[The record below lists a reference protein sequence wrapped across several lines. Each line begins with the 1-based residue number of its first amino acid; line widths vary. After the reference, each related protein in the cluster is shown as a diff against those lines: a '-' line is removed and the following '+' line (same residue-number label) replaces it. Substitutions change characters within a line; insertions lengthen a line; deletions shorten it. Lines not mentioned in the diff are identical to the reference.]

1 MNKLMESEKSDIE
14 LMDKIRQGD
23 MTAFGLLYARYAD
36 LIYRHILVRV
46 NSSFDADDIFQ
57 SFFLNLWEKRDSI
70 QINTLALTPD
80 RNLAALMK
88 RYRDGERDA
97 DFLKQYL
104 PVLSAAYMQEEVKQ
118 VAGAYLDV
126 LSVDEMA
133 TEENWALIKS
143 YVRDP
148 LSVPLKTVMAHR
160 GKFYALA
167 GQEAVDAKLTKSIVD
182 AVDEL
187 MSWRAGKKE
196 PFDEARNAALP
207 DYLQGIDFPA
217 APAALAGLQSAAC
230 ARAGD
235 YRRMLDNMKAALD
248 SNLIYTRDGV
258 TYFQNCMRALQRS
271 GDTLLIREGIRLTG
285 IMRDHVT
292 GLLDK
297 GNITLSRKYLQQA
310 IGDTEGARRS
320 EEEHAALWEQ
330 WKAQNRSGE

>member
-1 MNKLMESEKSDIE
+1 
-14 LMDKIRQGD
+14 
-23 MTAFGLLYARYAD
+23 
-36 LIYRHILVRV
+36 
-46 NSSFDADDIFQ
+46 
-57 SFFLNLWEKRDSI
+57 
-70 QINTLALTPD
+70 
-80 RNLAALMK
+80 MK

-148 LSVPLKTVMAHR
+148 LAVPLKTVMAHR

-196 PFDEARNAALP
+196 PFDEARNAALA

-217 APAALAGLQSAAC
+217 APATLAGLQSAAC

-248 SNLIYTRDGV
+248 SNLFYTRDGV

-330 WKAQNRSGE
+330 WKTQNRSGE

>member
-1 MNKLMESEKSDIE
+1 MS
-14 LMDKIRQGD
+14 
-23 MTAFGLLYARYAD
+23 
-36 LIYRHILVRV
+36 YRG
-46 NSSFDADDIFQ
+46 
-57 SFFLNLWEKRDSI
+57 
-70 QINTLALTPD
+70 TLALTPD

-148 LSVPLKTVMAHR
+148 LAVPLKTVMAHR

-196 PFDEARNAALP
+196 PFDEARNAALA

-285 IMRDHVT
+285 TMRDHVT

-330 WKAQNRSGE
+330 WKTQNRSGE

>member
-1 MNKLMESEKSDIE
+1 MS
-14 LMDKIRQGD
+14 
-23 MTAFGLLYARYAD
+23 
-36 LIYRHILVRV
+36 YRG
-46 NSSFDADDIFQ
+46 
-57 SFFLNLWEKRDSI
+57 
-70 QINTLALTPD
+70 TLALTPD

-167 GQEAVDAKLTKSIVD
+167 GQEAIDAKLTKSIVD

-187 MSWRAGKKE
+187 MSWRAGKKK
-196 PFDEARNAALP
+196 PFDEARNAALA

-217 APAALAGLQSAAC
+217 AQPPLPACSRQPAPAPATTAAC
-230 ARAGD
+230 
-235 YRRMLDNMKAALD
+235 
-248 SNLIYTRDGV
+248 ST
-258 TYFQNCMRALQRS
+258 T
-271 GDTLLIREGIRLTG
+271 
-285 IMRDHVT
+285 
-292 GLLDK
+292 
-297 GNITLSRKYLQQA
+297 
-310 IGDTEGARRS
+310 
-320 EEEHAALWEQ
+320 
-330 WKAQNRSGE
+330 

>member
-1 MNKLMESEKSDIE
+1 MESEKSDIE

-104 PVLSAAYMQEEVKQ
+104 PVLSSAYMQEEVKQ

-187 MSWRAGKKE
+187 MSWRADKKE
-196 PFDEARNAALP
+196 PFDEERNAALA

-248 SNLIYTRDGV
+248 SNLFYTRDGV

-330 WKAQNRSGE
+330 WKAQNRAGE